1 MLIFIFISIWTN
13 ITGVLINATHL
24 GQLCGNLER
33 TQFLPSLSS
42 LPLFVIVCLS
52 VSLALPLKMFASEI
66 TIART
71 QTAHVQIDALG
82 HCIPSPK
89 MVSFAK
95 R

>member
-1 MLIFIFISIWTN
+1 MQRT
-13 ITGVLINATHL
+13 L
-24 GQLCGNLER
+24 GSCGNLER
-33 TQFLPSLSS
+33 PQLLPPVLSPS
-42 LPLFVIVCLS
+42 HCLYLS
-52 VSLALPLKMFASEI
+52 LPLKMFASEI

>member
-1 MLIFIFISIWTN
+1 MQRTLGSCVGIWS
-13 ITGVLINATHL
+13 
-24 GQLCGNLER
+24 ER
-33 TQFLPSLSS
+33 SFYPPFS

-52 VSLALPLKMFASEI
+52 LSLALPLKMFASEI